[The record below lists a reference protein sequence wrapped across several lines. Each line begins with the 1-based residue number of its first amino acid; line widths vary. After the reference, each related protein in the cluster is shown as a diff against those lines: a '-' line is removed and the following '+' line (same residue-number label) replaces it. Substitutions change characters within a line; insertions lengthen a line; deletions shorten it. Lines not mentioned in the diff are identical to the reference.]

1 MVGATVG
8 VLAPAAAQAYG
19 VESFFAANC
28 TISTCVAATPT
39 TEYFTQ
45 SSGHPNF
52 GITEFTVEKHEIS
65 TGVFAPVHNLT
76 KLRVDV
82 GPGVSTN
89 PEAVPKCSVANFTST
104 EVEPVKH
111 LFLAPNCA
119 ETGAGSTLIGE
130 QQLETVLEVAPSTL
144 ADVPLTGKVY
154 NLEQPNGLSSYF
166 GVAVPVG
173 EGVYVHSFLKGLV
186 AWGSD
191 YHDYFVIENISP
203 GLLKSRL
210 IFKGNIGTGGFLTNP
225 SACTGVGPQT
235 TTSFHGQFEGGEGV
249 ASYEDKGTGITGC
262 GIVPF
267 APTLALTPATTQSD
281 APDGMTAELSI
292 PQNPSNSEPSDSYL
306 KTATVTLPEG
316 MTLNPSA
323 ANELEACTEA
333 QINLK
338 AEVPVTCPAKSKIG
352 TVTLKVPGISE
363 AEPLEGSVYLGAKGT
378 LANPM
383 IPEPITG
390 PPYTVYINA
399 ETARYGGALRVKGV
413 VTPNEA
419 TGQLT
424 ATFAENP
431 ESPFSHLII
440 HFKTGEYAPLAN
452 PLTCGVATTSASFA
466 PYATVTGKAPA
477 TPLISPFTVDSNGL
491 GGACASPIPF
501 ALGQSTQNSS
511 ANGGAHTAY
520 TVNLERPSGQQYLQK
535 VSTVLPAGLDGVIPT
550 VTTPCGEPLAA
561 EGKCAPET
569 KIGTA
574 TVLAGA
580 GPKPYSFTG
589 PVYLTGPYAG
599 APYGLSIAVP
609 AVAGPFNLG
618 TIVTRAT
625 INVNQSTARVTV
637 ASVLPTIWKGIPLR
651 IQKISVAVEKSGY
664 LLNPTNCSA
673 EATETTLT
681 STFGATD
688 TLSSPFQ
695 VSNCSA
701 LKFKPTFA
709 AKAGGKTSK
718 AGGAGIET
726 TINQPG
732 GEANIASVLVQLP
745 RQLPSRLTTLQKS
758 CPEATA
764 AVSIYDCP
772 PGSKVGGVRA
782 NTPLLPTKM
791 TGSAYL
797 VSHGGEA
804 FPDLDLVLEADGVRV
819 ILVGHTKITKGITTT
834 YFQTLPDV
842 PVTSITVNLPTGP
855 NSALAGNGNLC
866 DAHLVMPTK
875 ITAQNGKV
883 TNQNTVMTTPTC
895 RVQIVGRKVVGND
908 VYLTVKTYAAGRISG
923 SGPGLS
929 KVYRHLAQAHNTA
942 TLIVPLSGA
951 GRFRGRP
958 FSVRVRVGFVPSSG
972 GIPNSIAY
980 QTVTFG

>member
-1 MVGATVG
+1 
-8 VLAPAAAQAYG
+8 
-19 VESFFAANC
+19 
-28 TISTCVAATPT
+28 
-39 TEYFTQ
+39 
-45 SSGHPNF
+45 
-52 GITEFTVEKHEIS
+52 
-65 TGVFAPVHNLT
+65 
-76 KLRVDV
+76 
-82 GPGVSTN
+82 
-89 PEAVPKCSVANFTST
+89 
-104 EVEPVKH
+104 
-111 LFLAPNCA
+111 
-119 ETGAGSTLIGE
+119 
-130 QQLETVLEVAPSTL
+130 
-144 ADVPLTGKVY
+144 
-154 NLEQPNGLSSYF
+154 
-166 GVAVPVG
+166 
-173 EGVYVHSFLKGLV
+173 
-186 AWGSD
+186 
-191 YHDYFVIENISP
+191 
-203 GLLKSRL
+203 
-210 IFKGNIGTGGFLTNP
+210 
-225 SACTGVGPQT
+225 
-235 TTSFHGQFEGGEGV
+235 
-249 ASYEDKGTGITGC
+249 
-262 GIVPF
+262 
-267 APTLALTPATTQSD
+267 
-281 APDGMTAELSI
+281 
-292 PQNPSNSEPSDSYL
+292 
-306 KTATVTLPEG
+306 
-316 MTLNPSA
+316 
-323 ANELEACTEA
+323 
-333 QINLK
+333 
-338 AEVPVTCPAKSKIG
+338 
-352 TVTLKVPGISE
+352 
-363 AEPLEGSVYLGAKGT
+363 
-378 LANPM
+378 
-383 IPEPITG
+383 
-390 PPYTVYINA
+390 VYINA
-399 ETARYGGALRVKGV
+399 ETARYGGALRVKGE
-413 VTPNEA
+413 VTPNPA

-466 PYATVTGKAPA
+466 PYTGNAAA
-477 TPLISPFTVDSNGL
+477 TPAVAPFTIDSNGL

-501 ALGQSTQNSS
+501 TLGQSTQNAS

-535 VSTVLPAGLDGVIPT
+535 VSTVLPAGLNGVIPS
-550 VTTPCGEPLAA
+550 VKTPCGEPAAA
-561 EGKCAPET
+561 EGKCAAET

-625 INVNQSTARVTV
+625 ISVNQSTARVTV

-651 IQKISVAVEKSGY
+651 IQKISVAVEKPGY

-673 EATETTLT
+673 LATETTFT
-681 STFGATD
+681 STLGATQ

-695 VSNCSA
+695 VSNCSS
-701 LKFKPTFA
+701 LKFKPVFGS
-709 AKAGGKTSK
+709 KAGGKTSK

-726 TINQPG
+726 TINQPS

-764 AVSIYDCP
+764 AINIYDCP

-782 NTPLLPTKM
+782 NTPLLPNKM

-804 FPDLDLVLEADGVRV
+804 FPDLDLVMEADGVRV
-819 ILVGHTKITKGITTT
+819 ILVGHTKITNGITTT
-834 YFQTLPDV
+834 FFQTLPDV

-875 ITAQNGKV
+875 ITAQNGRTFK
-883 TNQNTVMTTPTC
+883 QNTVMTTPTC
-895 RVQIVGRKVVGND
+895 PVQIVGRKVVGNT
-908 VYLTVKTYAAGRISG
+908 VYLTVKTFAPGRISG
-923 SGPGLS
+923 SGSGLS
-929 KVYRHLAQAHNTA
+929 KVYRHLAAAHNTA
-942 TLIVPLSGA
+942 TLKVPLSGA
-951 GRFRGRP
+951 GLRRGRP
-958 FSVRVRVGFVPSSG
+958 FSVRVRVGFVPANG